1 MLSRVLNRKDPDSLL
16 ARPMRLVLGPGQLET
31 HAAPNGPAETGRWI
45 VAHDELLN
53 CPYPRFELLA
63 GETRVLATCLRRS
76 ADGVRSQPNLYFAS
90 GMELQP
96 GRL

>member
-1 MLSRVLNRKDPDSLL
+1 VLSRVLNRKDPDSLL

-53 CPYPRFELLA
+53 CPYPRFELLV
-63 GETRVLATCLRRS
+63 GETRILVTRLRRS
-76 ADGVRSQPNLYFAS
+76 ADGVRGQPNLYFAS